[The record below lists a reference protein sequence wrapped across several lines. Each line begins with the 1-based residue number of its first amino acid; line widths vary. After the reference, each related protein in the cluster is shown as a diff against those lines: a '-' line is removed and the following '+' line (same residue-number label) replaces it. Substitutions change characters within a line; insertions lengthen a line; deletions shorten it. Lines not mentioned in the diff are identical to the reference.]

1 MEERDILDDCV
12 LSIDAF
18 GLGALGGLSRETA
31 SDGVVAHDCVSVV
44 SVPGVVIHHVDTAE
58 KCHLRRVVKLLS
70 THAKF
75 EWAVTYRFDPYSVVF
90 HQRPRCPEQN
100 DASILETT

>member
-31 SDGVVAHDCVSVV
+31 SDGVVAHDCISVV
-44 SVPGVVIHHVDTAE
+44 SVPRVVIHHVDTAE

-70 THAKF
+70 IRAKF
-75 EWAVTYRFDPYSVVF
+75 EWAVTYRFDPDSVVF
-90 HQRPRCPEQN
+90 YQRSRCPKQN
-100 DASILETT
+100 DTSILKTS

>member
-1 MEERDILDDCV
+1 MEERDLLDDCV

-18 GLGALGGLSRETA
+18 GLGALGGLSRETS
-31 SDGVVAHDCVSVV
+31 SDGVVAHDCISVV

-58 KCHLRRVVKLLS
+58 KCHLRKVVKLLS
-70 THAKF
+70 THARF
-75 EWAVTYRFDPYSVVF
+75 GWAVTYRFDPYSVVF
-90 HQRPRCPEQN
+90 YQCSGCSKQN